1 MAAVRALRLK
11 LGLTLAQSCS
21 VLTHDEWIVCVAHTK
36 NRESIEPSAAGVF
49 TATVAS
55 VMRGVRVAALLHCSA
70 PAVARPAACPYAPLD
85 NSYSYAMGV
94 LLLRV
99 ARHLAGEIASLLL
112 LQQAACLATAAT
124 SGYVRNGFINWLNVT
139 FIELQPLHYHCRRQ
153 V

>member
-36 NRESIEPSAAGVF
+36 NGESIEPSAAAVF

-55 VMRGVRVAALLHCSA
+55 VMRGVRAAAVACPAAGTVPLCSSRQLLFLCYGGLAASRGAPSGGRNCKFVVVAAS
-70 PAVARPAACPYAPLD
+70 
-85 NSYSYAMGV
+85 S
-94 LLLRV
+94 
-99 ARHLAGEIASLLL
+99 
-112 LQQAACLATAAT
+112 LATAAT

>member
-36 NRESIEPSAAGVF
+36 NGESIEPSAAAVS

-55 VMRGVRVAALLHCSA
+55 VMRGVRVAALLQCGA
-70 PAVARPAACPYAPLD
+70 AAAVARPAAGTVRGAACPYAPLD

-112 LQQAACLATAAT
+112 LQQAA
-124 SGYVRNGFINWLNVT
+124 
-139 FIELQPLHYHCRRQ
+139 
-153 V
+153 

>member
-36 NRESIEPSAAGVF
+36 NRESIEPSAAAVF

-55 VMRGVRVAALLHCSA
+55 VMRGVHVAALLQSSKA
-70 PAVARPAACPYAPLD
+70 AAVARPAACPYAPLD

-94 LLLRV
+94 LCCAWR
-99 ARHLAGEIASLLL
+99 AIWRAK
-112 LQQAACLATAAT
+112 LQVCCCC
-124 SGYVRNGFINWLNVT
+124 SK
-139 FIELQPLHYHCRRQ
+139 QPSHSSD
-153 V
+153 

>member
-1 MAAVRALRLK
+1 MDCLRRTHKEQREHRAVRRRRVH
-11 LGLTLAQSCS
+11 G
-21 VLTHDEWIVCVAHTK
+21 H
-36 NRESIEPSAAGVF
+36 
-49 TATVAS
+49 
-55 VMRGVRVAALLHCSA
+55 RGVGDARRPCGGTTAVRRRWRVQLQAL
-70 PAVARPAACPYAPLD
+70 CPYAPLD

>member
-36 NRESIEPSAAGVF
+36 NRESIEPSAAAVF

-112 LQQAACLATAAT
+112 LQQAA
-124 SGYVRNGFINWLNVT
+124 
-139 FIELQPLHYHCRRQ
+139 
-153 V
+153 

>member
-36 NRESIEPSAAGVF
+36 NGESIEPSAAAAVS

-55 VMRGVRVAALLHCSA
+55 VMRGVRVAALLQCGA
-70 PAVARPAACPYAPLD
+70 AAVARPAAGTVRGAACPYAPLD

-94 LLLRV
+94 LLRV

-112 LQQAACLATAAT
+112 LQQAA
-124 SGYVRNGFINWLNVT
+124 
-139 FIELQPLHYHCRRQ
+139 
-153 V
+153 